1 MALKLQDDHGM
12 GKINNEE
19 FNEMYCSPNI
29 FRVIKSNEMG
39 LAGHV
44 APMVERTGVYSF
56 FVGNPKCKRLL
67 ARPSRRSTTWDR

>member
-1 MALKLQDDHGM
+1 
-12 GKINNEE
+12 
-19 FNEMYCSPNI
+19 
-29 FRVIKSNEMG
+29 MG